1 MGVGQIQTWGGGGHT
16 LSHPPLTA
24 IKAALGPLVNC
35 PGRGCF
41 GLGRAFPHRGAQG
54 GAAEAGQAADPEKW
68 LLPRRKLTLL
78 PLPRAWDENG
88 YCPLYPSWTPQ
99 PVSVSPPS
107 PFSKG
112 SPPPPPPGTIRPL
125 HSSPNGHLGWQ
136 GDPPTPRPDSA
147 SGQRPSSGP
156 YPPASQARRRPET
169 RAIEATS
176 NVSRTPQLAESPT
189 KTPPRTPSSHT
200 ASSDSRRHCHLGT
213 LSPGTGAAP
222 SAEAPPKTPWEPRGR
237 N

>member
-1 MGVGQIQTWGGGGHT
+1 MGVGQIQTCGGGGHT

-112 SPPPPPPGTIRPL
+112 SPPPPGQFGPFTALQTAIWGGRGTPPPRAPTLRPG
-125 HSSPNGHLGWQ
+125 SAPAQ
-136 GDPPTPRPDSA
+136 DPILRP
-147 SGQRPSSGP
+147 
-156 YPPASQARRRPET
+156 RRRGGAPKLG
-169 RAIEATS
+169 RLRRLPTS
-176 NVSRTPQLAESPT
+176 P
-189 KTPPRTPSSHT
+189 
-200 ASSDSRRHCHLGT
+200 
-213 LSPGTGAAP
+213 
-222 SAEAPPKTPWEPRGR
+222 APP